1 MIQKKKEKE
10 MVSIF
15 LNEIVNLQG
24 KINTLDGKIQDVQKD
39 LTFFIDY
46 KNELLIE
53 MNDVIV
59 NHSNIN
65 LKNPS
70 TLAHASIESF
80 T

>member
-65 LKNPS
+65 LKNQS
-70 TLAHASIESF
+70 TLAHASTESF